1 MNIFGFNLD
10 YSLSDTLI
18 SMIFFV
24 LSFSTFLYIGYFKD
38 IKGRDERDYKMK
50 DMLIE
55 GYLHKFDE
63 YNEIISDLRS
73 KLDVIDQKINSEK
86 NIIKENEPA
95 ATIRLS
101 DMAKDGS
108 HKMISHNSGPVTRI
122 SHNSGPV
129 TKNLN
134 VTGED
139 IGFEED
145 SLRANT
151 VDSILRMLELPL
163 TSREIQGKINK
174 SREHTSRLLKKL
186 YSENIVMRD
195 ESVRPYKYK
204 ITDEGRRLLEQTTI
218 SDG

>member
-24 LSFSTFLYIGYFKD
+24 LSFFTFLYIGYFRD

-73 KLDVIDQKINSEK
+73 KLDVIDEKINSEK

-95 ATIRLS
+95 ATIKLS
-101 DMAKDGS
+101 DMAKDRS
-108 HKMISHNSGPVTRI
+108 HKAI

-139 IGFEED
+139 IALEEED
-145 SLRANT
+145 TLRANT
-151 VDSILRMLELPL
+151 VDSILRMLEVPL
-163 TSREIQGKINK
+163 TSREIQRKINK

-218 SDG
+218 SDD

>member
-24 LSFSTFLYIGYFKD
+24 LSFFTFLYIGYFRA

-86 NIIKENEPA
+86 DIIKENELA
-95 ATIRLS
+95 ATIKLS
-101 DMAKDGS
+101 DMAKDRS
-108 HKMISHNSGPVTRI
+108 HKAISHNSGPVI
-122 SHNSGPV
+122 
-129 TKNLN
+129 KNLN

-139 IGFEED
+139 IALEEED
-145 SLRANT
+145 TLRANT
-151 VDSILRMLELPL
+151 VDSILRILEVPL
-163 TSREIQGKINK
+163 TSREIQRKINK

>member
-18 SMIFFV
+18 SMIFLV
-24 LSFSTFLYIGYFKD
+24 LSFFTFLYIGYFRD
-38 IKGRDERDYKMK
+38 IKSRDERDYKMK

-63 YNEIISDLRS
+63 YNEIISELRS

-86 NIIKENEPA
+86 YIINKNELT
-95 ATIRLS
+95 ATNNSS
-101 DMAKDGS
+101 DMTKDMS
-108 HKMISHNSGPVTRI
+108 HKAISHNSI
-122 SHNSGPV
+122 PV

-139 IGFEED
+139 IASEEED
-145 SLRANT
+145 SSRANT
-151 VDSILRMLELPL
+151 VDSILRMLEVPL
-163 TSREIQGKINK
+163 TSREIQRKINK

-204 ITDEGRRLLEQTTI
+204 ITNEGRRLLEQTTI

>member
-24 LSFSTFLYIGYFKD
+24 LSFFTFLYIGYFRD

-86 NIIKENEPA
+86 DIIKENELA
-95 ATIRLS
+95 ATIKLS
-101 DMAKDGS
+101 DMAKDRS
-108 HKMISHNSGPVTRI
+108 HKAISHNSGPVI
-122 SHNSGPV
+122 
-129 TKNLN
+129 KNLN

-139 IGFEED
+139 IALEEED
-145 SLRANT
+145 TLRANT
-151 VDSILRMLELPL
+151 VDSILRMLEVPL
-163 TSREIQGKINK
+163 TSREIQRKINK

>member
-18 SMIFFV
+18 SMIFLV
-24 LSFSTFLYIGYFKD
+24 LSFFTFLYIGYFRD
-38 IKGRDERDYKMK
+38 IKSRDERDYKMK

-63 YNEIISDLRS
+63 YNEIISELRS

-86 NIIKENEPA
+86 YIINKNELT
-95 ATIRLS
+95 ATNNSS
-101 DMAKDGS
+101 DMTKDMS
-108 HKMISHNSGPVTRI
+108 HKAISHNSI
-122 SHNSGPV
+122 PV

-139 IGFEED
+139 IASEEED
-145 SLRANT
+145 SSRANT
-151 VDSILRMLELPL
+151 VDSILRMLEVPL
-163 TSREIQGKINK
+163 TSREIQRKISK

>member
-1 MNIFGFNLD
+1 MNIFGINLD

-24 LSFSTFLYIGYFKD
+24 LSFFTFLYIGYFRD

-50 DMLIE
+50 DMLID
-55 GYLHKFDE
+55 GYLHKFEE

-73 KLDVIDQKINSEK
+73 KLDVIDQKINPEK
-86 NIIKENEPA
+86 NIIKQNELA
-95 ATIRLS
+95 ATIKFS
-101 DMAKDGS
+101 DLAKDRS
-108 HKMISHNSGPVTRI
+108 HKAI

-139 IGFEED
+139 IALEEED
-145 SLRANT
+145 TLRANT
-151 VDSILRMLELPL
+151 VDSILRMLEVPL
-163 TSREIQGKINK
+163 TSREIQRKINK

-186 YSENIVMRD
+186 YSENVVTRD

>member
-24 LSFSTFLYIGYFKD
+24 LSFFTFLYIGYFRD

-50 DMLIE
+50 DMLID

-86 NIIKENEPA
+86 NIIKENELA
-95 ATIRLS
+95 ATIKFS
-101 DMAKDGS
+101 DLAKDRS
-108 HKMISHNSGPVTRI
+108 HKAI

-139 IGFEED
+139 IALEEED
-145 SLRANT
+145 TLRANT
-151 VDSILRMLELPL
+151 VDSILRMLEVPL
-163 TSREIQGKINK
+163 TSREIQRKINK

-186 YSENIVMRD
+186 YSENVVTRD

>member
-1 MNIFGFNLD
+1 MNILGFNLD

-24 LSFSTFLYIGYFKD
+24 LSFFAFLYIGYLRD

-63 YNEIISDLRS
+63 YNEIISELRS
-73 KLDVIDQKINSEK
+73 KLDVIDQKINSER
-86 NIIKENEPA
+86 NIVKENELA
-95 ATIRLS
+95 ATNKYS
-101 DMAKDGS
+101 DMVKDRS
-108 HKMISHNSGPVTRI
+108 HKAISHNSM
-122 SHNSGPV
+122 PV

-134 VTGED
+134 VTGEE
-139 IGFEED
+139 IAFQEED

-151 VDSILRMLELPL
+151 VDSILRMLEVPL
-163 TSREIQGKINK
+163 TSREIQRKINK

-204 ITDEGRRLLEQTTI
+204 ITDEGRKLLEQTTI
-218 SDG
+218 SDD

>member
-24 LSFSTFLYIGYFKD
+24 LSFFTFLYIGYFRD

-73 KLDVIDQKINSEK
+73 KLDVIDEKINSEK

-95 ATIRLS
+95 ATIKLS
-101 DMAKDGS
+101 DMAKDRS
-108 HKMISHNSGPVTRI
+108 HKAI

-139 IGFEED
+139 IALEEED
-145 SLRANT
+145 TLRANT

-163 TSREIQGKINK
+163 TSREIQRKINK

-186 YSENIVMRD
+186 YSENVVTRD

-218 SDG
+218 SDD

>member
-1 MNIFGFNLD
+1 MNILGFNLD

-24 LSFSTFLYIGYFKD
+24 LSFFAFLYIGYLRD

-63 YNEIISDLRS
+63 YNEIISELRS

-86 NIIKENEPA
+86 NIIKDNELA
-95 ATIRLS
+95 ANNKSS
-101 DMAKDGS
+101 DIVKDRS
-108 HKMISHNSGPVTRI
+108 HKAISHS
-122 SHNSGPV
+122 SMHV

-134 VTGED
+134 VTGEEKA
-139 IGFEED
+139 FEEED

-151 VDSILRMLELPL
+151 VNSILRMLEVPL
-163 TSREIQGKINK
+163 TSREIQRKINK

-195 ESVRPYKYK
+195 ESVR
-204 ITDEGRRLLEQTTI
+204 
-218 SDG
+218 

>member
-10 YSLSDTLI
+10 YLLSDTLI

-24 LSFSTFLYIGYFKD
+24 LSFFTFLYIGYFRD

-73 KLDVIDQKINSEK
+73 KLDMIDQKINSGK
-86 NIIKENEPA
+86 DIIKENELA
-95 ATIRLS
+95 ATIKLS
-101 DMAKDGS
+101 DMAKDSS
-108 HKMISHNSGPVTRI
+108 HKAISHNSGPVI
-122 SHNSGPV
+122 
-129 TKNLN
+129 KNLN

-139 IGFEED
+139 IALEEED
-145 SLRANT
+145 TLRARANT
-151 VDSILRMLELPL
+151 VDSILRMLEVPL
-163 TSREIQGKINK
+163 TSREIQRKINK

-218 SDG
+218 SDD

>member
-1 MNIFGFNLD
+1 MNIFGFNFD

-24 LSFSTFLYIGYFKD
+24 LSFFAFLYIGYLRD

-63 YNEIISDLRS
+63 YNEIISELRS

-86 NIIKENEPA
+86 NIIKDNELA
-95 ATIRLS
+95 ATNKSS
-101 DMAKDGS
+101 DIVKDRS
-108 HKMISHNSGPVTRI
+108 HKVISHNSM
-122 SHNSGPV
+122 PV

-134 VTGED
+134 VTGEEKA
-139 IGFEED
+139 FEEED

-151 VDSILRMLELPL
+151 VDSILRMLEVPL
-163 TSREIQGKINK
+163 TSREIQRKINK
-174 SREHTSRLLKKL
+174 SREHTSRVLKKL

>member
-24 LSFSTFLYIGYFKD
+24 LSFFTFLYIGYFRD
-38 IKGRDERDYKMK
+38 IKSRDERDYKIK

-73 KLDVIDQKINSEK
+73 KLDVIDQKINPEK
-86 NIIKENEPA
+86 NLIKENKL
-95 ATIRLS
+95 ATTVDS
-101 DMAKDGS
+101 NDMVKDRS
-108 HKMISHNSGPVTRI
+108 HKATSHNSL
-122 SHNSGPV
+122 PV
-129 TKNLN
+129 TKNMN
-134 VTGED
+134 VTRENIEFEQED
-139 IGFEED
+139 T
-145 SLRANT
+145 LRANT
-151 VDSILRMLELPL
+151 VESILRMLETPL
-163 TSREIQGKINK
+163 SSREIQRKISK

-195 ESVRPYKYK
+195 ESARPYKYK
-204 ITDEGRRLLEQTTI
+204 ITDEGRRLLEQTRI

>member
-18 SMIFFV
+18 SMIFLV
-24 LSFSTFLYIGYFKD
+24 LSFFTFLYIGYFRD

-95 ATIRLS
+95 ATIKLS
-101 DMAKDGS
+101 DMAKDRS
-108 HKMISHNSGPVTRI
+108 HKAI

-145 SLRANT
+145 ALRANT
-151 VDSILRMLELPL
+151 VDSILRMLEVPL
-163 TSREIQGKINK
+163 TSREIQRKINK

>member
-24 LSFSTFLYIGYFKD
+24 LSFFTFLYIGYSRD

-86 NIIKENEPA
+86 NIIKENELA
-95 ATIRLS
+95 ATIKLS
-101 DMAKDGS
+101 DMAKDRS
-108 HKMISHNSGPVTRI
+108 HKAISHNSG
-122 SHNSGPV
+122 HV

-134 VTGED
+134 VTGEN
-139 IGFEED
+139 IGFEEED
-145 SLRANT
+145 TLRANT

-163 TSREIQGKINK
+163 TSREIQRKINK

-218 SDG
+218 SDD

>member
-24 LSFSTFLYIGYFKD
+24 LSFFTFLYIGYFRD

-73 KLDVIDQKINSEK
+73 KLDMIDQKIYSEK
-86 NIIKENEPA
+86 NIIKENELA
-95 ATIRLS
+95 ATIKLS
-101 DMAKDGS
+101 DMAKDKS
-108 HKMISHNSGPVTRI
+108 HKAI

-134 VTGED
+134 VTGDD
-139 IGFEED
+139 IELEEED
-145 SLRANT
+145 TLRANT

-163 TSREIQGKINK
+163 TSREIQRKINK
-174 SREHTSRLLKKL
+174 SREHTSRLLKKM

-195 ESVRPYKYK
+195 ESLRPYKYK

-218 SDG
+218 SDD

>member
-1 MNIFGFNLD
+1 
-10 YSLSDTLI
+10 
-18 SMIFFV
+18 
-24 LSFSTFLYIGYFKD
+24 
-38 IKGRDERDYKMK
+38 MK

-63 YNEIISDLRS
+63 YNEIISELRS
-73 KLDVIDQKINSEK
+73 KLDVIDQKINCEI
-86 NIIKENEPA
+86 NIVKENDLAP
-95 ATIRLS
+95 TNQSS
-101 DMAKDGS
+101 DMVKDRS
-108 HKMISHNSGPVTRI
+108 HKALSHNSMA
-122 SHNSGPV
+122 V

-134 VTGED
+134 VTGEE
-139 IGFEED
+139 IAFEEED

-151 VDSILRMLELPL
+151 VDSILRMLEVPL
-163 TSREIQGKINK
+163 TSREIQRKINK

>member
-1 MNIFGFNLD
+1 MNIFGINLD

-18 SMIFFV
+18 SMIFFI
-24 LSFSTFLYIGYFKD
+24 LSFFTFLYIGYFRD
-38 IKGRDERDYKMK
+38 IRGRDERDYKMK

-63 YNEIISDLRS
+63 YNEIISELRS

-86 NIIKENEPA
+86 NIIKENELG
-95 ATIRLS
+95 ATNKSS
-101 DMAKDGS
+101 DMVKDRS
-108 HKMISHNSGPVTRI
+108 HKPISHNSM
-122 SHNSGPV
+122 PV

-139 IGFEED
+139 IAFEED
-145 SLRANT
+145 TLRANT
-151 VDSILRMLELPL
+151 VDSILRMLEVPL
-163 TSREIQGKINK
+163 TSREIQRKINK

>member
-1 MNIFGFNLD
+1 MNILGFNLD

-24 LSFSTFLYIGYFKD
+24 LSFFAFLYIGYLRD

-63 YNEIISDLRS
+63 YNEIISELRS

-86 NIIKENEPA
+86 YIIKKNEL
-95 ATIRLS
+95 ATTNKSS
-101 DMAKDGS
+101 DTAKDRS
-108 HKMISHNSGPVTRI
+108 HKTISHNSIPVI
-122 SHNSGPV
+122 
-129 TKNLN
+129 KNLN

-139 IGFEED
+139 IASEEED
-145 SLRANT
+145 SSRANT
-151 VDSILRMLELPL
+151 VDSILRMLEVPL
-163 TSREIQGKINK
+163 TSREIQRKINK

>member
-1 MNIFGFNLD
+1 MNILGFNLD

-24 LSFSTFLYIGYFKD
+24 LSFFAFLYIGYLRD

-63 YNEIISDLRS
+63 YNEIISELRS

-86 NIIKENEPA
+86 NIVKENELA
-95 ATIRLS
+95 ATNKSS
-101 DMAKDGS
+101 DMVKDRS
-108 HKMISHNSGPVTRI
+108 HKAISHNSM
-122 SHNSGPV
+122 PV

-134 VTGED
+134 VTGEE
-139 IGFEED
+139 IAFEEED

-151 VDSILRMLELPL
+151 VDSILRMLEVPL
-163 TSREIQGKINK
+163 TSREIQRKINK

-204 ITDEGRRLLEQTTI
+204 ITDEGRRLLEQTTV

>member
-24 LSFSTFLYIGYFKD
+24 LSFFTFLYIGYFRD

-73 KLDVIDQKINSEK
+73 KLDVIDEKINSEK
-86 NIIKENEPA
+86 NIIKENELA
-95 ATIRLS
+95 ATIKLS
-101 DMAKDGS
+101 DMTKDRS
-108 HKMISHNSGPVTRI
+108 HKAI

-145 SLRANT
+145 TLRANT

-163 TSREIQGKINK
+163 TSREIQRKINK

>member
-24 LSFSTFLYIGYFKD
+24 LSFFTFLYIGYFRD
-38 IKGRDERDYKMK
+38 IKSRDERDYKIK

-63 YNEIISDLRS
+63 YNDIISDLRS
-73 KLDVIDQKINSEK
+73 KLDVIDQKINPEK
-86 NIIKENEPA
+86 NIIKENKL
-95 ATIRLS
+95 ATTVDSS
-101 DMAKDGS
+101 DMVKDRS
-108 HKMISHNSGPVTRI
+108 HKAISHNSL
-122 SHNSGPV
+122 PV
-129 TKNLN
+129 TKNMN
-134 VTGED
+134 VTRED
-139 IGFEED
+139 IVFEEED

-151 VDSILRMLELPL
+151 VESILRMLETPL
-163 TSREIQGKINK
+163 TSREIQRKISK

-186 YSENIVMRD
+186 YSENIVIRD
-195 ESVRPYKYK
+195 ESAKPYKYK
-204 ITDEGRRLLEQTTI
+204 ITDEGRRLLEQTRI